1 MSLTQEQREHL
12 RKHFL
17 THPTTNAGNF
27 FEGYAADLDCVIFN
41 KEYEHTDTTYSFRK
55 LYMEFLEDPTEV
67 AFVDGVL
74 GGRFDVLEA
83 IKNNNK
89 LKSFYK
95 SVRLEAEQRRIAA
108 NVKEITEIAYNGS
121 EKSRMGALKYLCDNS
136 FVDAETEIK
145 RGRPSKAEKEG
156 AMKLALKEMSEVDE
170 DLARLLQ

>member
-1 MSLTQEQREHL
+1 MTSEQRERL

-17 THPTTNAGNF
+17 THTTTNAGNF
-27 FEGYAADLDCVIFN
+27 FEGHSIDPSCVIFN

-55 LYMEFLEDPTEV
+55 LYMEFLDDPTEV

-83 IKNNNK
+83 IKTNTR

-108 NVKEITEIAYNGS
+108 NVKEITDIAYNGS

-136 FVDAETEIK
+136 FVEAESEIK

-156 AMKLALKEMSEVDE
+156 AMKIALKEMTEVDE